1 MSDMHA
7 ALDSSNAEST
17 LAQVLSFLEK
27 GYKKIIRLR
36 PNTIN
41 LLFHP
46 YLLFLQRRMCL
57 PPLFLRMSS
66 FACVRWYFN

>member
-7 ALDSSNAEST
+7 ALDSSKAEST
-17 LAQVLSFLEK
+17 LVPVFSFLET
-27 GYKKIIRLR
+27 GQKKLRLR

-57 PPLFLRMSS
+57 PPLFPRVSRL
-66 FACVRWYFN
+66 ACVRWYFN